1 MIWYVRMKQKMQLKE
16 ASKWF
21 SMGLLLGMVGVGLT
35 IGGIEIKE
43 RRAEAQRVTIDHD
56 EKKALPIKVG
66 SAQPLKL
73 ADTTVKVD
81 PHVQHLTMEQRIA
94 LMMLSAGATVADE
107 TKLYASPQG
116 NGETW
121 LLDADGNKLIVLK
134 FIDGTKRT
142 VTFMDGRTVDVDL
155 NQAYASLHATQAY
168 RDLTDNIIVE

>member
-1 MIWYVRMKQKMQLKE
+1 MKQKIQLKE
-16 ASKWF
+16 ASRWF

-35 IGGIEIKE
+35 IGGLEIKE
-43 RRAEAQRVTIDHD
+43 RRAEAQRVTVTHD
-56 EKKALPIKVG
+56 EKKDLPIKIG

-73 ADTTVKVD
+73 ADTPVKVD
-81 PHVQHLTMEQRIA
+81 PNVQHLTMKQRIA
-94 LMMLSAGATVADE
+94 LMMLSAGVTVGDD

-121 LLDADGNKLIVLK
+121 LLDGDGNKLITLK
-134 FIDGTKRT
+134 FIDGTKRS

-155 NQAYASLHATQAY
+155 NQAYTSLHAAQAY